1 MQRDHVQRFQSTQT
15 RPSGR
20 GNSLLFLSA
29 ASLKASLLSLGVQSA
44 PHLSSPQTRPQLL
57 PASSSSSTQG
67 GVTESKLHFILRAL
81 AHFRDALAALL
92 LLMCFTSFCH
102 SCFAPSKLLLR
113 KEKNPFFVLLEWDFS
128 SPHQAQFYSFS
139 MQVRGF

>member
-44 PHLSSPQTRPQLL
+44 PHLSSPQKRPQLL
-57 PASSSSSTQG
+57 PASSSSTQD

-92 LLMCFTSFCH
+92 LH
-102 SCFAPSKLLLR
+102 KLLSFMLCPQQIAPQKR
-113 KEKNPFFVLLEWDFS
+113 KKPFFVLLEWDFS
-128 SPHQAQFYSFS
+128 SPHQSQFYPFS
-139 MQVRGF
+139 MQVRGL